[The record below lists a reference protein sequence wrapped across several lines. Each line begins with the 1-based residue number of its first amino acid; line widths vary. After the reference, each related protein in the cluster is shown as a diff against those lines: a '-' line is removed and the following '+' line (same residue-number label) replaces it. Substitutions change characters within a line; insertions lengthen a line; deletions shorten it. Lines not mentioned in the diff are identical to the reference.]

1 MPIFISYSHQDKDF
15 VDVLAAMLIKFKA
28 RVWLDRWELQ
38 VGDSIVNRIQEAIQE
53 SDALIVVIS
62 KASMQSEWCKKEL
75 SAGFLR
81 ELEEKKV
88 LVLPVL
94 IEECDMP
101 VFLREK
107 KYADFTKNFNDGLAD
122 ILEAIASITSDTMG
136 RIQEKPS
143 YNIDWSIDW
152 GFLNKGNYVL
162 NLTFVDH
169 GEIFPYIVLTEVNI
183 IADENATAHHKKN
196 EADGKEYL
204 TRYAII
210 RMLSDFAKQ
219 NNDLQIILDDSF
231 PKKRDFMMSDPN
243 LDLSFNVIVRCRRLG
258 KDTGRDVLMDFGNLF
273 IMTQKKIEE
282 VVRNFPN
289 NFADKF

>member
-15 VDVLAAMLIKFKA
+15 VDVLAAMLVKYKA

-38 VGDSIVNRIQEAIQE
+38 VGDSIINRIQEAIQE
-53 SDALIVVIS
+53 SDSLIVVIS
-62 KASMQSEWCKKEL
+62 KASMESPWCKKEL

-107 KYADFTKNFNDGLAD
+107 KYADFTKNFNDGLAG
-122 ILEAIASITSDTMG
+122 ILEAVASITSDTMG
-136 RIQEKPS
+136 RVQEKPS

-152 GFLNKGNYVL
+152 GFLDKGNYVL

-169 GEIFPYIVLTEVNI
+169 GENIPYVILTEVSI
-183 IADENATAHHKKN
+183 LADKNATVRHKKN

-210 RMLSDFAKQ
+210 RLLSEFAKKS
-219 NNDLQIILDDSF
+219 NDLQIIINDSF
-231 PKKRDFMMSDPN
+231 PKKRNFVIFDPN
-243 LDLSFNVIVRCRRLG
+243 LDLSFNVTVRCRRLG
-258 KDTGRDVLMDFGNLF
+258 KDTGRSVLMDFGNLF
-273 IMTQKKIEE
+273 IMTQKEIEK
-282 VVRNFPN
+282 VVRDFPN
-289 NFADKF
+289 NFYDKF

>member
-1 MPIFISYSHQDKDF
+1 MSIFISYSHQDKDF
-15 VDVLAAMLIKFKA
+15 VDVLAAMLVKYKA

-38 VGDSIVNRIQEAIQE
+38 VGDSIISRIQEAIQE

-88 LVLPVL
+88 LVLPAL
-94 IEECDMP
+94 KEECDMP

-122 ILEAIASITSDTMG
+122 ILEAVASITSDTMG
-136 RIQEKPS
+136 RIQEKPN

-152 GFLNKGNYVL
+152 GFLNEGNYVL

-169 GEIFPYIVLTEVNI
+169 GENFPYVVLTEVNV

-204 TRYAII
+204 TRYTII
-210 RMLSDFAKQ
+210 RILSNFAKE

-231 PKKRDFMMSDPN
+231 PKKREIVMSDPN
-243 LDLSFNVIVRCRRLG
+243 LNICFNVIVRCRRLG

-273 IMTQKKIEE
+273 IMTHKEIEK
-282 VVRNFPN
+282 VVRDFPN